1 MDHGFV
7 FQTANAIGPE
17 SLDTGYIL
25 HNAADILCTN
35 IVLLFAI
42 LRYLPERKPQ
52 SGDQKQVG
60 NQEDQPGWKVDRHHK
75 NNQHQRQGKALCN
88 VPDLMGQNFFMV
100 IYISGAGPWNPDSGC
115 SCHSLAF

>member
-42 LRYLPERKPQ
+42 LRYLPGCDLDGLWPLLRYLPERKP
-52 SGDQKQVG
+52 
-60 NQEDQPGWKVDRHHK
+60 
-75 NNQHQRQGKALCN
+75 
-88 VPDLMGQNFFMV
+88 
-100 IYISGAGPWNPDSGC
+100 
-115 SCHSLAF
+115 